1 MTNKTREELQKLI
14 RAEMK
19 TISAERKWN
28 DKSEITY
35 GTSNMRKIF
44 AFK

>member
-19 TISAERKWN
+19 TISAERKWS
-28 DKSEITY
+28 DKSEITDC
-35 GTSNMRKIF
+35 TSNMRNLF